1 MDDARNILLSG
12 ADKVGVNT
20 GTVKNPELLTELMTI
35 FGKQCVVMF
44 YRC

>member
-20 GTVKNPELLTELMTI
+20 GAVKNPSTTNRTYEIIWKTM
-35 FGKQCVVMF
+35 C
-44 YRC
+44 CSCN